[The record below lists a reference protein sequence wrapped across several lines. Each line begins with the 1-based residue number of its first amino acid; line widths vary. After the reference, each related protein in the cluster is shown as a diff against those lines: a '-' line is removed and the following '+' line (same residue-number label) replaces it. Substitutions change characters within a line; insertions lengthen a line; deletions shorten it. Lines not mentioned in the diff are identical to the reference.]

1 VQVRALGI
9 NGLPLAGAPVALT
22 LGSGAGTLAG
32 TLSRVTDAGGIAQFS
47 DLSMNQPGP
56 KTLVAAATSGPAT
69 PVTSA
74 TITVI
79 GPLLALAFT
88 TQPGAALAGLPFG
101 RQPVIQTVDAAGT
114 PSTIGLPASLPVVIS
129 LSNSVGVLSGTTSY
143 DIGASAGN
151 GTITC
156 SNLAIDA
163 IGNGKQLVASPAPP
177 ATPTNPITGAVLWL
191 DASDPAT
198 LTTNSTKVQAW
209 KNKGLGGTT
218 GANLWFT
225 QTTAEM
231 QPLCVNQ
238 MGGKPVLTFT
248 KNGYGYGVGCTYLGN
263 IGLSSYTN
271 SGSQMTYVAVLR
283 QRDNTFGWQ
292 GPVSFSA
299 NGQTDG
305 QGTAGVVILADG
317 SQTAPYPLGIQRN
330 HPATPMQ
337 ANVAVPAL
345 LTPFVLTFVD
355 NAGAATLRLLES
367 TGIARNNSAN
377 IVNGISPYKYNITD
391 VTIGGRL
398 EPSPGTID
406 NGWEG
411 DVAEVLVYNSALSAA
426 DSAAVETYL
435 SNKWFVATAGTAVG
449 AAVSAPFNVIPEPV
463 GGVALLLSVW
473 YARRAAP
480 RRRPA

>member
-1 VQVRALGI
+1 
-9 NGLPLAGAPVALT
+9 
-22 LGSGAGTLAG
+22 
-32 TLSRVTDAGGIAQFS
+32 
-47 DLSMNQPGP
+47 
-56 KTLVAAATSGPAT
+56 
-69 PVTSA
+69 
-74 TITVI
+74 
-79 GPLLALAFT
+79 
-88 TQPGAALAGLPFG
+88 
-101 RQPVIQTVDAAGT
+101 
-114 PSTIGLPASLPVVIS
+114 
-129 LSNSVGVLSGTTSY
+129 
-143 DIGASAGN
+143 
-151 GTITC
+151 
-156 SNLAIDA
+156 LAIDA
-163 IGNGKQLVASPAPP
+163 ISNGNQLVASPAPP